1 MRRRAWDSVRIFKN
15 TLTNSNSSEPKQWTY
30 TIHGECVPVQSIENN
45 IKEENNMFK
54 TLQRMEEMLKRVQ
67 ALEQSLKSMEQYR
80 KIKTTEE
87 IRKTQPNYGNPY
99 EGRINKYKR

>member
-1 MRRRAWDSVRIFKN
+1 MKG
-15 TLTNSNSSEPKQWTY
+15 K
-30 TIHGECVPVQSIENN
+30 
-45 IKEENNMFK
+45 NNMLK
-54 TLQRMEEMLKRVQ
+54 TLQRLDKMLKAAQ

-80 KIKTTEE
+80 KIKTIEE

>member
-1 MRRRAWDSVRIFKN
+1 
-15 TLTNSNSSEPKQWTY
+15 
-30 TIHGECVPVQSIENN
+30 
-45 IKEENNMFK
+45 MFK
-54 TLQRMEEMLKRVQ
+54 TLQRLDEMLKAAQ

-80 KIKTTEE
+80 KVKTIEE